1 MTVLQVGVI
10 GTGAIGNIRMI
21 MAEYPLGWLSKA
33 GAGGK
38 QAWRLDPTQ
47 SGKSACMA
55 DIGTHIENAV
65 HTMTGLKIKRLLGK
79 LDTMVEGR
87 QLDDNG
93 VVLCEYENGATGVYW
108 ASVVATGMDNALK
121 IRVFGDKGTI
131 EWEQENCEELVLI
144 DENDTKHIYKR
155 GSALLPQSAAQE
167 CRTPAGHPEG
177 YLEALGNLY
186 CNIARA
192 IRQGNSENCLFPN
205 ADDGIE
211 AISFVDKVA
220 ESHLKGNIWICM
232 ED

>member
-1 MTVLQVGVI
+1 
-10 GTGAIGNIRMI
+10 MI
-21 MAEYPLGWLSKA
+21 
-33 GAGGK
+33 
-38 QAWRLDPTQ
+38 
-47 SGKSACMA
+47 
-55 DIGTHIENAV
+55 
-65 HTMTGLKIKRLLGK
+65 
-79 LDTMVEGR
+79 
-87 QLDDNG
+87 
-93 VVLCEYENGATGVYW
+93 ATP
-108 ASVVATGMDNALK
+108 MK
-121 IRVFGDKGTI
+121 IRPT
-131 EWEQENCEELVLI
+131 LVEYAI
-144 DENDTKHIYKR
+144 TDVDCQPVSSV

-211 AISFVDKVA
+211 AISFVDKVV